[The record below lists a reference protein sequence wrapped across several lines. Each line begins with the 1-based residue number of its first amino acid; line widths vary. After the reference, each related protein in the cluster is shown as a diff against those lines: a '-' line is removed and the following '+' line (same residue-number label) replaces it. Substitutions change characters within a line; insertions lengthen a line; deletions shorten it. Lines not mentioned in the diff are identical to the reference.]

1 LANTDLDNAKKNK
14 VDEFYTQLTDI
25 ENELKHYKKQFKDK
39 TIFCNC
45 DDPYWSNFFY
55 YFVAKFNEIGI
66 KKLIATH
73 YIDNDISL
81 FNDIMPEKPYSL
93 SITKAPQDLLSLE
106 RPAMVTHIIEEN
118 GGRHYLK
125 EDGDFRST
133 ECIEMLKEAD
143 IVVTNPPFS
152 LFREY
157 VDQIIEYNKKFL
169 IIGNTNAITYK
180 NIFRYIKEN
189 KMWTGM
195 STFNQGLHFV
205 VPDNL
210 PCQKIENGKRLVR
223 VASVCWFTN
232 LDTSKRHEDLTLYRK
247 YMPEVYPKYDN
258 YDAIEVST
266 FKDIPMDYYS
276 PMGVPIT
283 FVDKYNPNQF
293 EILGLTSGRNEFE
306 AIPIKR
312 YINPIQVNKNGTT
325 TNGSKANTRATLL
338 LKTKP
343 DDIYYTADN
352 VNGYLKILYARIII
366 KRILSK
372 EL

>member
-1 LANTDLDNAKKNK
+1 MKKEMPSIKTSERKDKLANTDLDNAKKNK

-25 ENELKHYKKQFKDK
+25 EKELKHYKNQFKDK

-55 YFVAKFNEIGI
+55 YFVAKFNEIGL

-81 FNDIMPEKPYSL
+81 FNDIIPEKPYSL
-93 SITKAPQDLLSLE
+93 SITKAPEDLLTLE
-106 RPAMVTHIIEEN
+106 RPEMVTHIIEEN
-118 GGRHYLK
+118 GGRRYLNG
-125 EDGDFRST
+125 DGDFRSA

-205 VPDNL
+205 VPDYL

-223 VASVCWFTN
+223 VASVCWYTN
-232 LDTSKRHEDLTLYRK
+232 LDTSKRHENLILYKK
-247 YMPEVYPKYDN
+247 YTSEEYPKYDN

-266 FKDIPMDYYS
+266 YKNIPMDYS
-276 PMGVPIT
+276 ELMCVPIT
-283 FVDKYNPNQF
+283 FVDKYNPAQF
-293 EILGLTSGRNEFE
+293 EILGITDRQNSSGLR
-306 AIPIKR
+306 
-312 YINPIQVNKNGTT
+312 
-325 TNGSKANTRATLL
+325 TR
-338 LKTKP
+338 K
-343 DDIYYTADN
+343 YTAEDTPKYN
-352 VNGYLKILYARIII
+352 DLNARGVIIVKGDYKPMYARLII
-366 KRILSK
+366 KRK
-372 EL
+372 KDVTNG